1 MLIHLHGLYGPR
13 HLQVS
18 FPVVRTF
25 GSVIFGIRKED
36 LPAVWAD
43 LNAAGMVSG
52 HAYGKSLRTV
62 KTCVG
67 SEWCRFGT
75 QDSTGLGVKL
85 ERATW
90 GSWMPHKFKIAVSGC
105 PRNCA
110 EATIKDFGVVC
121 VDSGYE
127 LHVGGNGGIKV
138 RATDLLCKVATEAEA
153 MEMCAAFV
161 QLYREEARYLERTA
175 PWIERVGL
183 AYIQSRLLPDEAARA
198 ELARRFFHAQSFS
211 QDDPWAARVAGQ
223 EREMHAPMARFTPQE
238 EMA

>member
-1 MLIHLHGLYGPR
+1 
-13 HLQVS
+13 
-18 FPVVRTF
+18 
-25 GSVIFGIRKED
+25 
-36 LPAVWAD
+36 
-43 LNAAGMVSG
+43 MVSLR
-52 HAYGKSLRTV
+52 HAGFDRA
-62 KTCVG
+62 G
-67 SEWCRFGT
+67 RQAGAG
-75 QDSTGLGVKL
+75 DLGVVDAAQVQDRGVGL
-85 ERATW
+85 
-90 GSWMPHKFKIAVSGC
+90 

-183 AYIQSRLLPDEAARA
+183 AYIQSRLLPDEEERA
-198 ELARRFFHAQSFS
+198 ELAHRFFYSQQFS
-211 QDDPWAARVAGQ
+211 QDDPWAARVAGE
-223 EREMHAPMARFTPQE
+223 ERGCMRRWRASRRRRKWHDLWFFGRRMARYRLGQ
-238 EMA
+238 